1 MRAAARLRIRACTER
16 LLNQFFPKGCT
27 VLELIGVTKTVGGQT
42 HIHPTSLAFERG
54 SLNVLLGP
62 TLSGKTTLMRLMAG
76 LEQPTS
82 GEVRFDGKN
91 VAGVP
96 VQKRNVAMVYQQ
108 FINYPAMTVYD
119 NIASPLKVAGESREA
134 IDLEVRRVAEL
145 MRLTP
150 YLERQPLSLSGGQ
163 QQRTAL
169 ARAIVKKA
177 SLVLLDEPLANLDYK
192 LREEMREELP
202 KIFSASGSIFVY
214 ATTEPSE
221 ALLLGGNTATLHE
234 GRVSQFGKTISVYR
248 HPKDLI
254 TARTFADPPLNTVA
268 ALKYRDE
275 FVLNDNGS
283 GGTSKLPVPP
293 HLAAIG
299 DGPVTLAF
307 QPHHLSLN
315 EPFAG
320 APRLAVTT
328 LISEIAG
335 SESFVHVTHGA
346 SRWVMLAHGVCE
358 LEPAMKV
365 DVFLDVRHLMAFGED
380 GSALSAAPSDETRR
394 GV

>member
-1 MRAAARLRIRACTER
+1 M
-16 LLNQFFPKGCT
+16 
-27 VLELIGVTKTVGGQT
+27 LELIGVTKSLGGQT
-42 HIHPTSLAFERG
+42 HIHETNLKLERG

-82 GEVRFDGKN
+82 GEVRFDGKS

-96 VQKRNVAMVYQQ
+96 VQKRSVAMVYQQ
-108 FINYPAMTVYD
+108 FINYPSMTVYE
-119 NIASPLKVAGESREA
+119 NIASPLKVAREETSV
-134 IDLEVRRVAEL
+134 IDREVRRAAEL

-150 YLERQPLSLSGGQ
+150 YLDRLPLSLSGGQ

-192 LREEMREELP
+192 LREELREELP
-202 KIFSASGSIFVY
+202 KIFSAAGSIFVY

-248 HPKDLI
+248 NPKDLI

-268 ALKYRDE
+268 ATKHANA
-275 FVLNDNGS
+275 FVLAGQTGS
-283 GGTSKLPVPP
+283 AGSQLPVPE
-293 HLAAIG
+293 HLASVT

-307 QPHHLSLN
+307 QPHHLSLA

-320 APRLAVTT
+320 APRLGVTT
-328 LISEIAG
+328 LVSEIAG
-335 SESFVHVTHGA
+335 SESFVHVSHGA
-346 SRWVMLAHGVCE
+346 SRWVMLAHGVCNID
-358 LEPAMKV
+358 PGTNV
-365 DVFLDVRHLMAFGED
+365 DVFLDIRHLMAFGED
-380 GSALSAAPSDETRR
+380 GKALAPAAS
-394 GV
+394 GGM